1 MLFRSII
8 VLKPGQEPKVDKE
21 YEVSIRG
28 NDAILK
34 EQTDIIDK
42 TITNPGKSIGS
53 ARFSIENDKGKIL
66 EYNMVVR
73 ESGLEIR
80 PLSFDA
86 LLFADKNKA
95 TVAGAAMIDV
105 ANNLKLP
112 VDGIKTILFDLII
125 DKVFEDAMFNQ
136 KDSNRNIF
144 NINYY

>member
-1 MLFRSII
+1 
-8 VLKPGQEPKVDKE
+8 
-21 YEVSIRG
+21 
-28 NDAILK
+28 
-34 EQTDIIDK
+34 
-42 TITNPGKSIGS
+42 
-53 ARFSIENDKGKIL
+53 
-66 EYNMVVR
+66 MVVR